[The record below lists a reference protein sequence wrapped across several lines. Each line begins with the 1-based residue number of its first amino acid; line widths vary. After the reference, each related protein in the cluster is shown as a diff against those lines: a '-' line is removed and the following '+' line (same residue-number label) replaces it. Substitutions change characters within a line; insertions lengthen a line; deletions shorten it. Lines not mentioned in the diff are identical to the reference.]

1 MHPDILQAIMNEH
14 VRDLRADLESTRRS
28 LKRRAR

>member
-14 VRDLRADLESTRRS
+14 LRDLNTDLKSTRRE